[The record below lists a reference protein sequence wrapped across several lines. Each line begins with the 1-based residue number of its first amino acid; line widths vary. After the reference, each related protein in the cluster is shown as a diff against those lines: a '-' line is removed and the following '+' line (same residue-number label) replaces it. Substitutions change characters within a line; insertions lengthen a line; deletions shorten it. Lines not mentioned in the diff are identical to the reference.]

1 MIREKNVELLVRAV
15 QILKTEIPDIK
26 VLIIGDGPERRR
38 LERLSEEL
46 NLVENVDFK
55 GFLDEYE
62 AVISHMKASRVFV
75 LPSIREGFGITALEA
90 NASGIPVVTVVH
102 PLNAAAELIV
112 HEYNG
117 FLAFPNPGSLAES
130 ILVALDHGKKLKRN
144 CVRYARNY
152 DWDNI
157 TRLIE
162 NFYERVADDS

>member
-26 VLIIGDGPERRR
+26 VLIIGGDGPERRR

-102 PLNAAAELIV
+102 P
-112 HEYNG
+112 
-117 FLAFPNPGSLAES
+117 
-130 ILVALDHGKKLKRN
+130 
-144 CVRYARNY
+144 
-152 DWDNI
+152 
-157 TRLIE
+157 
-162 NFYERVADDS
+162 